1 MKRDALLDNIL
12 ANPTDLDL
20 RSVWADALIER
31 GDPRGELITLQ
42 IRGEAGP
49 LTPAQDKRM
58 RSLLSKHRGEWLGE
72 LAGIVQSREGLV
84 FERGV
89 LGACQIQVKH
99 LAGLQEA
106 IGSPL
111 WSTVRSVH
119 FCDRFAWDPRIVP
132 LLANPVMR
140 SLREVIYIGANQ
152 VFAPLARHPRPL
164 PFTSIWTGDDEG
176 RGEPVVTIDKIDN
189 LASLPNLTRLGFTTH
204 DDGMQL
210 LSLPV
215 VRLIK
220 TLGLTTY
227 ATAGEWMRRTRP
239 LDNLTTLELRRW
251 WIPIQGPTRSHFI
264 LRFTRGKGGQW
275 SKLDVGIAGRPK
287 LSMLADDIESIKRVT
302 KLESLTSTEPEV
314 SKAFR

>member
-1 MKRDALLDNIL
+1 MKSDALFDDIL
-12 ANPTDLDL
+12 ANPADLEL

-42 IRGEAGP
+42 ILAEAGP

-58 RSLLSKHRGEWLGE
+58 RSLLAKHRGAWLGE
-72 LAGIVQSREGLV
+72 LAGIVQSREGLC
-84 FERGV
+84 FERG
-89 LGACQIQVKH
+89 LLAACQIQVKN
-99 LAGLQEA
+99 LAGLEAA

-132 LLANPVMR
+132 LLADPAMR
-140 SLREVIYIGANQ
+140 SLREVIDVGANQ
-152 VFAPLARHPRPL
+152 VFARLARNPRPL

-176 RGEPVVTIDKIDN
+176 RGEPVVTIDQIDN
-189 LASLPNLTRLGFTTH
+189 LASLPHLTKLGFTTH

-215 VRLIK
+215 VRLIE

-227 ATAGEWMRRTRP
+227 ASAGEWMRRTRA
-239 LDNLTTLELRRW
+239 LANLTTLELRRW
-251 WIPIQGPTRSHFI
+251 WIPIQGPMRSHYI
-264 LRFTRGKGGQW
+264 LRFTRGQDGQW
-275 SKLDVGIAGRPK
+275 SKLDVGTGGRPEPS
-287 LSMLADDIESIKRVT
+287 LLVDDIESIHRVG
-302 KLESLTSTEPEV
+302 KLEAVTSTEPEV
-314 SKAFR
+314 LEAFR